1 MDTNHSNE
9 LPIRSK
15 LEMAQDIGKI
25 IHYLHNGQRSA
36 ADLLIEDLKTR
47 AIFMDEQLQQDVLS
61 FSEQIC
67 FQYDYDPW
75 HQVTDDIQKAADK
88 LIEDLGFRPPIE

>member
-1 MDTNHSNE
+1 MIVMDKRIKKE

-15 LEMAQDIGKI
+15 LEMAEDIAKI
-25 IHYLHNGQRSA
+25 IQFLHQGQRSA

-47 AIFMDEQLQQDVLS
+47 AVYLDEDIQHDVLV
-61 FSEQIC
+61 FAEQVQ

-75 HQVTDDIQKAADK
+75 HKVTHDVEKAANH
-88 LIEDLGFRPPIE
+88 LIESLGFSL

>member
-1 MDTNHSNE
+1 MDKHYSKE

-15 LEMAQDIGKI
+15 LEMVQDISKI
-25 IHYLHNGQRSA
+25 IQYLHRGERSA

-47 AIFMDEQLQQDVLS
+47 SIFMDEQIQQDVLS
-61 FSEQIC
+61 FAEQIH

-75 HQVTDDIQKAADK
+75 HTVTTNIQKAADK
-88 LIEDLGFRPPIE
+88 LIEDLGFRPPI